1 MPERQRLIT
10 IFTPSCADESD
21 TNAQNLTVKELVAR
35 LPADRFHVTLS
46 VEVAADPR
54 ISARPNT
61 TLIPWTDKGNA
72 LRLLRHCIFSRPDIY
87 FFPRCGPLDRAF
99 FDFRKHFHRRTAL
112 VSYAVMAMNADTR
125 SDLIDR
131 SVIEADRVCSNS
143 KFVADTVQK
152 EFGRESIVVHDG
164 VDPRFYFPAKSRE
177 PSGSLR
183 VLFAGSF
190 SPRKRPELVIE
201 QARHWPEVEFLM
213 AGKGATESHCRELR
227 DQYGCANV
235 HFLGHLSSQRL
246 GDEMR
251 RADVFLFPS
260 LLEGHPQ
267 VLIQALACGLP
278 VVAMDS
284 YHPDCVVDG
293 KTGLLATTD
302 EELSDCLGLLLSNA
316 ELRKCMSAASVAH
329 ARNFDWDRISE
340 RWADLFD
347 RLVTDRQK
355 LSWVHSDVAKTA
367 QV

>member
-35 LPADRFHVTLS
+35 LPADRFHVTMS

-61 TLIPWTDKGNA
+61 MLIPWTDKGNA

-99 FDFRKHFHRRTAL
+99 FDFRKHLPCRTAL
-112 VSYAVMAMNADTR
+112 VSYIVTTMNANTR
-125 SDLIDR
+125 TILMDR
-131 SVIEADRVCSNS
+131 SVLESDMVCSNS
-143 KFVADTVQK
+143 NFIGDTVRK
-152 EFGRESIVVHDG
+152 EFGRESIVMHDG
-164 VDPRFYFPAKSRE
+164 VDSRFYFPAKSRE
-177 PSGSLR
+177 PSGRLR
-183 VLFAGSF
+183 VLYAGSF
-190 SPRKRPELVIE
+190 SPLKRPELVIE
-201 QARHWPEVEFLM
+201 QARRWREVEFLM
-213 AGKGATESHCRELR
+213 AGKGVTEPHCRKLR
-227 DQYGCANV
+227 DRYGCANV

-246 GDEMR
+246 GYEMR

-284 YHPDCVVDG
+284 YHPDCVVNG
-293 KTGLLATTD
+293 KTGFLATSD
-302 EELSDCLGLLLSNA
+302 EELSDCLGLLLSEP
-316 ELRKCMSAASVAH
+316 ELRNSMATASAAH

-340 RWADLFD
+340 RWADLFN
-347 RLVTDRQK
+347 RLVTARQK
-355 LSWVHSDVAKTA
+355 LSWMHSDVANTA
-367 QV
+367 